1 MPVHGGGIM
10 SSRTWWMLLVRGLV
24 GVILGIV
31 LLAWPRESVEALIM
45 LIGAFALATGVL
57 IVAHGIAVRL
67 FWPAVAAGGAMTII
81 FGLIFLLAPGAI
93 ATIVVVLVG
102 IWAVIFGIIELAG
115 SSVIRRMNMDATFPL
130 AIGII
135 SLVFGLVLLVRP
147 GVGIV
152 TASIL
157 IGAYFLVTG
166 AMSLWQALR
175 VRTAPPVRDSG
186 Y

>member
-1 MPVHGGGIM
+1 LD
-10 SSRTWWMLLVRGLV
+10 SRSWWMLLIRGLV
-24 GVILGIV
+24 GVVLGLA

-57 IVAHGIAVRL
+57 VLAHGITVRL
-67 FWPAVAAGGAMTII
+67 FWPAVAAGGAITII
-81 FGLIFLLAPGAI
+81 FGLVFLLAPD
-93 ATIVVVLVG
+93 ATAEVVVVLVG
-102 IWAVIFGIIELAG
+102 IWAIIFGIMELAG
-115 SSVIRRMNMDATFPL
+115 SAMMRRMDLDASFPM

-157 IGAYFLVTG
+157 IGAYLLVTG
-166 AMSLWQALR
+166 AMILWQALR
-175 VRTAPPVRDSG
+175 VRATPSVGDSG